1 MEVQLPSLFH
11 PPYVHV
17 NALPPPEHCR
27 RAMGEEGAPMQVDE
41 VVAEV
46 NFSSTS
52 GDASGAN
59 ALLDVCHAPCDV
71 SVTPLLLN

>member
-1 MEVQLPSLFH
+1 MGRGGC
-11 PPYVHV
+11 
-17 NALPPPEHCR
+17 AL
-27 RAMGEEGAPMQVDE
+27 QVDE

-52 GDASGAN
+52 DDASGAN

-71 SVTPLLLN
+71 PVTPLLLN